1 MIRRDWMSA
10 VDTEQFETFLSE
22 RLGLFPD
29 LVEKRF
35 NRFYGTYF
43 TVYLLKDNEEV
54 VYFGNLGKLKQIK
67 NNGKIMFI
75 DDLDF
80 LEENIVFKM
89 EYLAFI
95 HSQNKVDGIDKRIAN
110 RTFVED
116 YKIRLKNRVNLKEI
130 KEKGDE

>member
-1 MIRRDWMSA
+1 MIRRDWLAA
-10 VDTEQFETFLSE
+10 VDTEKFEEFLSE
-22 RLGLFPD
+22 KLGLFPD

-35 NRFYGTYF
+35 NKFYGTYF
-43 TVYLLKDNEEV
+43 VMYPLKDNEELV
-54 VYFGNLGKLKQIK
+54 CFGSLGKLKQIK
-67 NNGKIMFI
+67 NNGKIMFE

-95 HSQNKVDGIDKRIAN
+95 HSQNKVDGVDKRLGN

-116 YKIRLKNRVNLKEI
+116 YKIKLKNKINLKES
-130 KEKGDE
+130 KEKGE